1 MRISL
6 LAHVLLITVSA
17 SARAE
22 LVIDA
27 FNQGRGLSNGTTMN
41 GGVPL
46 GSTAVDNLNA
56 GIGGTRTSTIT
67 GSGTDWREGGYVN
80 SPSNFLNLA
89 PKQSVLRNN
98 VGAGSL
104 KLDYNFATDFD
115 FTNTG
120 QYVLQISLFQGVT
133 PPGTWSYT
141 VTIADG
147 GTATSR
153 SGSVVGGAPP
163 GGVLTLRASDFGP
176 VGLAI
181 ASTIDRLTV
190 IVSGPN
196 GGTLSR
202 TNSGTGARIVA
213 NPEPA
218 SIILLGLTG
227 VGGVLVARRR
237 KKSEQDA

>member
-1 MRISL
+1 MRTL
-6 LAHVLLITVSA
+6 WLVPVLLIAASA
-17 SARAE
+17 SARSE
-22 LVIDA
+22 MVIDA

-56 GIGGTRTSTIT
+56 GIGGTRTATIT

-80 SPSNFLNLA
+80 SPSNFLNLT
-89 PKQSVLRNN
+89 PRQSVLRNN
-98 VGAGSL
+98 VGPGSL
-104 KLDYNFATDFD
+104 TLDYNFATDFD
-115 FTNTG
+115 FTNSA

-133 PPGTWSYT
+133 PASSWSYT

-153 SGSVVGGAPP
+153 SGLVVGGAPP
-163 GGVLTLRASDFGP
+163 GGVLTFVASDFGP

-181 ASTIDRLTV
+181 ASTIDRLTLTV
-190 IVSGPN
+190 NGPN
-196 GGTLSR
+196 GGALSR

-218 SIILLGLTG
+218 SLALLGLTG
-227 VGGVLVARRR
+227 LGGVFVARRR
-237 KKSEQDA
+237 KKSEQAA